1 MKTGKEIKN
10 NEIENY
16 SIVYGTVNNKNP
28 KSIYLNL
35 SAWADPL
42 NEDYLNYNFDIR
54 NLNKNIKQTLFNY
67 LNKNNSI
74 FNKDRTI
81 VDLDIRESG
90 VKFGKRS
97 FMNCEI
103 TFFMKEAISINS
115 IEITNE
121 LEILTKILISLFD
134 SNKTFNFYKKKN

>member
-10 NEIENY
+10 NEIKNY

-42 NEDYLNYNFDIR
+42 NEEYLNYNFDIR

-67 LNKNNSI
+67 LNENNSI

-90 VKFGKRS
+90 IKFGKRS

-103 TFFMKEAISINS
+103 TFFMKEAVSINS
-115 IEITNE
+115 IEITND

>member
-103 TFFMKEAISINS
+103 TFFMKEAVSINS